1 MKLQLALTSLL
12 IFVSTSV
19 FAQKIQFNPD
29 APLYIEYKS
38 SQNLTETDVSVQIDD
53 ANGTAKIRLSLQAKP
68 DATSTYYGYIWLQ
81 LGKKITKEVIFKR
94 RHTLSGWLT
103 NQDNIQAV
111 FLFDSEK
118 EMTDFK
124 AKALQSKKP
133 LTDKNLLP
141 QLTNTAPPGSKSITI
156 AAEMTEVTKYAALME
171 AYNAFSPEQKKA
183 NNLKANQWA
192 QSALK
197 QYQAKN
203 FVKAEAQFEESLRLN
218 PTENINRYYL
228 AICYYQT
235 KKYDRSLALLS
246 LAEGADYN
254 DAEYKYYSGLNNMKL
269 KNYTK
274 ASENFDDAKEEN
286 DADYSAPAAFNN
298 GHIFFQKEDYTQ
310 ARQNFEYTVDRSKN
324 PKMDAEAEQM
334 LEKIDALEGSKRQS
348 KEKFRYTLYVGLGY
362 DSNVLNVSTDN
373 RATDVSAYRLMY
385 GGEFYY
391 RFLNLTQQDLSIGV
405 NASDYYSLNK
415 NFKSDATV
423 QAVDPLSYGVS
434 LPYHYRFQYGK
445 RQFTWGLT
453 PSFQILNMSYET
465 TARKNLLDMLIIGT
479 DLTFPVSE
487 KHLSKISF
495 EYAKDTMKPT
505 PALPEDNLTANRMT
519 LSTSQTFVTSMKAK
533 ESWTGDLGY
542 TINSADGDNNEYKK
556 AFLGLTYARTGFWD
570 AINSVKLDHAYANYD
585 KALVERKDNIT
596 TLTLG
601 LAKDLNKSLS
611 LFVNGL
617 YTLSTSKNE
626 SYKYNKFGIQSMLTY
641 SGAF

>member
-12 IFVSTSV
+12 VFVSSSV
-19 FAQKIQFNPD
+19 LAQRIQFNPD

-38 SQNLTETDVSVQIDD
+38 SQNLNATDVSVQIDD

-68 DATSTYYGYIWLQ
+68 DVTSTYYGYIWLQ

-94 RHTLSGWLT
+94 TSPLSGWLT
-103 NQDNIQAV
+103 NQDDIQAV
-111 FLFDSEK
+111 FLFDDEK
-118 EMTDFK
+118 ELNEFK
-124 AKALQSKKP
+124 KQALQSKKP

-141 QLTNTAPPGSKSITI
+141 QLTNTAPGSRPITI
-156 AAEMTEVTKYAALME
+156 PAEMTEVAKYASLME
-171 AYNAFSPEQKKA
+171 AYNTFSSEQKSA
-183 NNLKANQWA
+183 NNAKAALWA

-203 FVKAEAQFEESLRLN
+203 FTKAEAQLEESLRLN

-246 LAEGADYN
+246 LAEGAGYN

-286 DADYSAPAAFNN
+286 DADYSGAAAFYN

-324 PKMDAEAEQM
+324 PSLDSEAEQM
-334 LEKIDALEGSKRQS
+334 LEKIDALEGAKRQS
-348 KEKFRYTLYVGLGY
+348 KENFRYTLYAGFGY
-362 DSNVLNVSTDN
+362 DSNVLNVSTEN
-373 RATDVSAYRLMY
+373 RATDVAAYRLMY
-385 GGEFYY
+385 GGEFNY
-391 RFLNLTQQDLSIGV
+391 RFLNLKQQDLSIGV
-405 NASDYYSLNK
+405 SATDYYSLNK
-415 NFKSDATV
+415 NLKSDATV
-423 QAVDPLSYGVS
+423 QSVDPLSYGVS

-453 PSFQILNMSYET
+453 PSFQVLNMSYET
-465 TARKNLLDMLIIGT
+465 TERKNLLDMLIIGT

-487 KHLSKISF
+487 KHLSKIYF
-495 EYAKDTMKPT
+495 EYTKDTMKPT

-519 LSTSQTFVTSMKAK
+519 LSTSQTFITSMKAK

-542 TINSADGDNNEYKK
+542 TVNSADGDNNEYKK

-570 AINSVKLDHAYANYD
+570 AINSIKLDYAYADYD
-585 KALVERKDNIT
+585 QALTERKDNIT

-601 LAKDLNKSLS
+601 LAKELNRSLS

-617 YTLSTSKNE
+617 YTVSTSKNE
-626 SYKYNKFGIQSMLTY
+626 SYKYNKLAIQSMLTY